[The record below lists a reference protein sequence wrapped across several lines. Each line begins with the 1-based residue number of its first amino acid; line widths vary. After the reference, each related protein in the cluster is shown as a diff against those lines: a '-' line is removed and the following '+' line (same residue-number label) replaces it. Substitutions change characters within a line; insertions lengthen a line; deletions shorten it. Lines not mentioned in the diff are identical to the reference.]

1 MASKVGY
8 TFLDAS
14 GETSRV
20 EMNIATLTAGNFA
33 ATTGA
38 VEAGGALADAIGAL
52 SLCALANVDIVAD
65 RTATG
70 AEAPTEMYAQREIGL
85 LVSYQDSVTGKK
97 YRITIPG
104 PDWATIGTVGTD
116 KVDAAD
122 ALWTAFVSAFEA
134 NVLSEVGNAVT
145 VMGGWLVGRNR

>member
-8 TFLDAS
+8 AFLDAS
-14 GETSRV
+14 GEISRV
-20 EMNIATLTAGNFA
+20 EMNITTLTAGNFA

-38 VEAGGALADAIGAL
+38 VASGGALADAISGL
-52 SLCALANVDIVAD
+52 SLCTLANVDIVAD

-70 AEAPTEMYAQREIGL
+70 GAAPVSNYAQREIGL

-97 YRITIPG
+97 YRVTIPG
-104 PDWATIGTVGTD
+104 PDWATIGQAGSD
-116 KVDAAD
+116 MVDPAD

-134 NVLSEVGNAVT
+134 NVISEAGNAVT
-145 VMGGWLVGRNR
+145 ILGGWLVGRNR